1 MRKISLILICL
12 LFTSCATVSK
22 NSVIAFEDGKIAG
35 EVQADINHIK
45 MFTNNIRELNK
56 REKDILNDM
65 SEEVDSIEDIIVEI
79 KILEQIYN
87 EQISTYESSQEYEK
101 ISIARKMLIDDIN
114 SKIGIEYEK

>member
-1 MRKISLILICL
+1 MKKISLILICI

-22 NSVIAFEDGKIAG
+22 NSVAAFDDGKISG
-35 EVQADINHIK
+35 QVQADINHIK

-79 KILEQIYN
+79 KILEKIYN
-87 EQISTYESSQEYEK
+87 EQISSYESNQEYEK